1 MKNFH
6 QNCPLFRNLENEDS
20 ALAALCA
27 RNKNYEKGEF
37 LLHAGEPTRE
47 FGILTRGTAHIVRE
61 DEEGN
66 PVLVA
71 ELGSGELFAE
81 AFALVGTPLAVSVI
95 AASDCEALWLCAQK
109 FADAQSVTWKSS
121 VEPLDGDI
129 RRKFTARSRQSVT
142 DPRAKERRADGTRGV
157 PVQADAARESAL
169 LFKKGIRAHRLG
181 FLYDPF
187 RQAGAR
193 RLFGNG
199 QKRAFRHAVKI
210 AAGRRARIS

>member
-81 AFALVGTPLAVSVI
+81 AFALVGTPLAVERDSGVRLRGAVAPRAKI
-95 AASDCEALWLCAQK
+95 CRR
-109 FADAQSVTWKSS
+109 
-121 VEPLDGDI
+121 

>member
-1 MKNFH
+1 MKNFQ
-6 QNCPLFRNLENEDS
+6 QNCPLFRNPENEDS

-27 RNKNYEKGEF
+27 RNKNYEKGKF

-95 AASDCEALWLCAQK
+95 AASDCEALWLRAQK
-109 FADAQSVTWKSS
+109 FADADANLQPVAANLLQILAQKSVALTER
-121 VEPLDGDI
+121 VECLS
-129 RRKFTARSRQSVT
+129 RRTL
-142 DPRAKERRADGTRGV
+142 RGKV
-157 PVQADAARESAL
+157 L
-169 LFKKGIRAHRLG
+169 CYLKKGIRAHRLG

>member
-95 AASDCEALWLCAQK
+95 AASDCEALWLRAQK
-109 FADAQSVTWKSS
+109 FARR
-121 VEPLDGDI
+121 

>member
-20 ALAALCA
+20 ALAARCA

-95 AASDCEALWLCAQK
+95 AASDCEALWLRAQK
-109 FADAQSVTWKSS
+109 FADADANLQPVAANLLQILAQKSVALTER
-121 VEPLDGDI
+121 VECLS
-129 RRKFTARSRQSVT
+129 RRTL
-142 DPRAKERRADGTRGV
+142 RGKV
-157 PVQADAARESAL
+157 LCYLKMNPSA
-169 LFKKGIRAHRLG
+169 
-181 FLYDPF
+181 
-187 RQAGAR
+187 
-193 RLFGNG
+193 
-199 QKRAFRHAVKI
+199 
-210 AAGRRARIS
+210 

>member
-1 MKNFH
+1 MNYTITFCIKYVVTTTDWREIMKNFH

-71 ELGSGELFAE
+71 ELGSGAILRTKDLF
-81 AFALVGTPLAVSVI
+81 VKTNRISKPR
-95 AASDCEALWLCAQK
+95 D
-109 FADAQSVTWKSS
+109 
-121 VEPLDGDI
+121 
-129 RRKFTARSRQSVT
+129 RSRRYILNSLLDDEEKST
-142 DPRAKERRADGTRGV
+142 IFRSSFFKADC
-157 PVQADAARESAL
+157 
-169 LFKKGIRAHRLG
+169 F
-181 FLYDPF
+181 
-187 RQAGAR
+187 
-193 RLFGNG
+193 
-199 QKRAFRHAVKI
+199 
-210 AAGRRARIS
+210 

>member
-71 ELGSGELFAE
+71 ELGSGELFA
-81 AFALVGTPLAVSVI
+81 
-95 AASDCEALWLCAQK
+95 
-109 FADAQSVTWKSS
+109 
-121 VEPLDGDI
+121 
-129 RRKFTARSRQSVT
+129 
-142 DPRAKERRADGTRGV
+142 
-157 PVQADAARESAL
+157 
-169 LFKKGIRAHRLG
+169 
-181 FLYDPF
+181 
-187 RQAGAR
+187 
-193 RLFGNG
+193 
-199 QKRAFRHAVKI
+199 
-210 AAGRRARIS
+210 

>member
-95 AASDCEALWLCAQK
+95 AASDCEALWLSAQK
-109 FADAQSVTWKSS
+109 FADADANLQPVAANLLQILAQKSVALTER
-121 VEPLDGDI
+121 VECLS
-129 RRKFTARSRQSVT
+129 RRTLRGKVLCYLKKESERIGSDSFTIPFDRQALADFLGT
-142 DPRAKERRADGTRGV
+142 DR
-157 PVQADAARESAL
+157 SAL
-169 LFKKGIRAHRLG
+169 SAMLSKLQREGALEFHKNRFRLK
-181 FLYDPF
+181 
-187 RQAGAR
+187 
-193 RLFGNG
+193 N
-199 QKRAFRHAVKI
+199 I
-210 AAGRRARIS
+210 

>member
-95 AASDCEALWLCAQK
+95 AASDC
-109 FADAQSVTWKSS
+109 
-121 VEPLDGDI
+121 